1 MTTEPEKTGKAV
13 LILGNGISR
22 LSYSDFIQSWAQS
35 GGEVWAAN
43 YAFREF
49 GPIITRIA
57 GHKEAMVEAVAYRA
71 EHGLSYEIWGG
82 NTGRV
87 LPGSRVFTV
96 PPKWLRD
103 TGSTLVAQA
112 LHEGYERIVCCG
124 YDFGGPDV
132 LSPGLWRQD
141 KRNWIERWQE
151 IYRQWGLDRVEFVGH
166 DHKPYIVSTI
176 GNRRKIRDYSS
187 RYLRGLPHIDRPEYI
202 EAHARYMKENGITI
216 DPDRVK
222 RGFMADYVK
231 VKWANGI
238 VSRLSRRVAEIYVDR
253 GKVKIIE
260 ELEDA
265 TNTVEA
271 AIGHL
276 ADSVEASMR
285 AAVGQVAD
293 MVESVVD
300 ALDGED
306 SPEVKEERKA
316 KEAPGSRKPKLGRK

>member
-1 MTTEPEKTGKAV
+1 MTAELEKTGKAV

-22 LSYSDFIQSWAQS
+22 LSYDEFIRSWAVS

-112 LHEGYERIVCCG
+112 LHEGYERVVCCG

-132 LSPGLWRQD
+132 LSPGLWRQE

-187 RYLRGLPHIDRPEYI
+187 RYLRGLPHIARPEYI

-238 VSRLSRRVAEIYVDR
+238 VSRLNRRVAEIYVDR

-265 TNTVEA
+265 ADAVKA
-271 AIGHL
+271 VAGHV
-276 ADSVEASMR
+276 AD
-285 AAVGQVAD
+285 AVG
-293 MVESVVD
+293 SVVD
-300 ALDGED
+300 ALDGDD
-306 SPEVKEERKA
+306 SPEA
-316 KEAPGSRKPKLGRK
+316 KEDSSGGRNPKPKIGRK